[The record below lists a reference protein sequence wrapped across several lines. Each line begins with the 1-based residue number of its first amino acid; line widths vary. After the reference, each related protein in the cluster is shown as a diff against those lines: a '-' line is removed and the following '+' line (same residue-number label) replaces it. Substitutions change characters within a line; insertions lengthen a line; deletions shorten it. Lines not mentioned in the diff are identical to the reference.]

1 MDEGSGYW
9 LTRFVF
15 QRGLGVT
22 YLIAFLVVV
31 NQFRPLLGEHGILPA
46 PRFIRRVPFRNA
58 PSIFYLFPN
67 DNAFSLFGWLGVML
81 ALLATSG
88 LSEQYGTLASVA
100 VWALLWVIYLSF
112 VNIGQTFYGFGW
124 ESILLESGFLAIFLG
139 GADSEPSAI
148 MVWLLRWVLFRVIFG
163 AGLIK
168 WRGDPCWH
176 DLTCLNYHFET
187 QPMPNLLSWY
197 FHRLPAPLLKG
208 GVVFNHIVELAVPFL
223 YFAPQ
228 PLCAA
233 AGLLTILFQGSL
245 LVSGN
250 FSWLNSLTIV
260 LALACFDGSQLALL
274 VPITPP
280 MLLPAAP
287 LFSAAIWGVLL
298 LVALLSIRP
307 IRNLIS
313 ADQVM
318 NINYDP
324 FHLVNTYG
332 AFGSITRVRYE
343 IVIEGTDEVL
353 PTQASN
359 WRAYEFRGKPGDIRR
374 RPPQIA
380 PYHLRLDWLMWFAAM
395 PSRYYPAWF
404 PLFLAK
410 LLVGDAAT
418 LSLLKSNPFPD
429 APPRAVR
436 ALHYRYRF
444 TTAEERR
451 LTGCWWQRDLVGV
464 YYPPVSLTD
473 PQFRRITEGLG

>member
-22 YLIAFLVVV
+22 YLTAFLVVV

-67 DNAFSLFGWLGVML
+67 DNAFSLFGWLGVIL

-187 QPMPNLLSWY
+187 QPMPSLLSWY
-197 FHRLPAPLLKG
+197 FHRLPAALLKG
-208 GVVFNHIVELAVPFL
+208 GVVFNHVAELAVPFL

-250 FSWLNSLTIV
+250 FSWLNFLTIV
-260 LALACFDGSQLALL
+260 LALDCFDGSQLALL
-274 VPITPP
+274 VPIAPP
-280 MLLPAAP
+280 MTVPAPP
-287 LFSAAIWGVLL
+287 LFSAAIWGVLM

-374 RPPQIA
+374 RPTQIA

-410 LLVGDAAT
+410 LLAGDAAT